1 MEQLDWSKEY
11 VATMFKLLRSEKQ
24 SDAFHFVRL
33 LQQLEEIADK
43 EGKTVFLKAEL
54 IDKK

>member
-11 VATMFKLLRSEKQ
+11 VATMFKLLRSEKPD
-24 SDAFHFVRL
+24 DAFNFVRL

-43 EGKTVFLKAEL
+43 DGKTVFLKAEL
-54 IDKK
+54 IDKT